1 MNYITKCGVLLH
13 AKNVFSPPVKFSG
26 INAKLIVTPP
36 NHLQVALNQN
46 TVNKGIKSMCVCVY
60 MHNYLHLTQ
69 SWMGH
74 PASLL
79 SKAAVGIALSCLS
92 TAANVRAILFKNIF
106 FWINMVD
113 ATFLGAL
120 LENINKLS
128 MGTRQL
134 QSSASLWYLWFMTGI
149 SFISLAIMEKSAE
162 FYIM

>member
-1 MNYITKCGVLLH
+1 MWGFTACQECIFSSSEIFWNKCKVNRNTSKSSSSCPESEH
-13 AKNVFSPPVKFSG
+13 CE
-26 INAKLIVTPP
+26 
-36 NHLQVALNQN
+36 QRNQIY
-46 TVNKGIKSMCVCVY
+46 VCVCTCTI
-60 MHNYLHLTQ
+60 YLHLTQ

-74 PASLL
+74 AASLL
-79 SKAAVGIALSCLS
+79 SKVAVGIALSCLS
-92 TAANVRAILFKNIF
+92 TAASVRAILFKNIF

-113 ATFLGAL
+113 TTFLGAL

>member
-1 MNYITKCGVLLH
+1 MWGFTACQECIFSSSEIFWNKCKVNCNTSKSSSSCPESEH
-13 AKNVFSPPVKFSG
+13 CE
-26 INAKLIVTPP
+26 
-36 NHLQVALNQN
+36 QRNQIY
-46 TVNKGIKSMCVCVY
+46 VCVCTCTIIFIL
-60 MHNYLHLTQ
+60 HNHG
-69 SWMGH
+69 WDI

>member
-1 MNYITKCGVLLH
+1 MNYITKCKVLLH

-26 INAKLIVTPP
+26 INAKLIVTPS

-46 TVNKGIKSMCVCVY
+46 TVNRGIKSMCVCTCTI
-60 MHNYLHLTQ
+60 YLHLTQ

-74 PASLL
+74 AASLL
-79 SKAAVGIALSCLS
+79 SKVAVGIALSCLS
-92 TAANVRAILFKNIF
+92 TAASVRAILFKNIF

-128 MGTRQL
+128 MGARQL
-134 QSSASLWYLWFMTGI
+134 QSPASLWYLWFMTGI